1 MYRPRSIPNSSPRGA
16 KGVYGHCCQTPVTPL
31 GFKRLLDTVFYIP
44 VAPLGL
50 KSCGYHFFYTP
61 IAPLGLKSCG
71 CFRCYKHIVPTGLKR
86 VSRTRKTTKLT
97 PMVRFVTAPNT
108 RKNETNPVNL
118 ILFPYYHF
126 PCSDEVTCCESAEIG
141 SCCHF
146 FPNIV
151 STIPMRSTT
160 TTIVYTRS
168 PMP

>member
-1 MYRPRSIPNSSPRGA
+1 MCIDHDPYQTQAPAGR
-16 KGVYGHCCQTPVTPL
+16 KVYMGTCCQTPVTPL

-97 PMVRFVTAPNT
+97 HKGRAE
-108 RKNETNPVNL
+108 RNPTCADTL
-118 ILFPYYHF
+118 ILSGFADALP
-126 PCSDEVTCCESAEIG
+126 DG
-141 SCCHF
+141 Q
-146 FPNIV
+146 
-151 STIPMRSTT
+151 TT
-160 TTIVYTRS
+160 KIRWTKY
-168 PMP
+168 

>member
-1 MYRPRSIPNSSPRGA
+1 MCIDHDPYQTQAPERR
-16 KGVYGHCCQTPVTPL
+16 KVYMGTCCQTPVTPL

-97 PMVRFVTAPNT
+97 PMVRLGNRTYRPEN
-108 RKNETNPVNL
+108 RTNPVHWVL
-118 ILFPYYHF
+118 VLLLFRCLLLQFSFLRSYYLRNNAF
-126 PCSDEVTCCESAEIG
+126 SRTLGKKRVG
-141 SCCHF
+141 
-146 FPNIV
+146 
-151 STIPMRSTT
+151 
-160 TTIVYTRS
+160 
-168 PMP
+168 